1 MDDTTVAV
9 LTALKTV
16 LLFCE
21 DQDAEVDQIRDDI
34 LDQDTMTKDDKMMLE
49 SLSGQ
54 GMAWM
59 TVTNKVGN
67 MINDTLFDALEDRE

>member
-21 DQDAEVDQIRDDI
+21 DQDAEVDQIRDNI

>member
-21 DQDAEVDQIRDDI
+21 DQDSEVDQIRDNI

-54 GMAWM
+54 GMALM